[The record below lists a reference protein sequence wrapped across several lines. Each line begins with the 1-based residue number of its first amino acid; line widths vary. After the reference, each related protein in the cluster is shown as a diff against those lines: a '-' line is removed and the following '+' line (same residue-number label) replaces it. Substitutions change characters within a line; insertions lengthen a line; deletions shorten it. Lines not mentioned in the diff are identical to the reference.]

1 MWAVSQEVRQLTA
14 IDAGLASDPLF
25 EQFIALRAEAF
36 HQFGY
41 QGHRIRR
48 QDLRVIGKHLALDA
62 RTGAAADGLGRC
74 RHRVHSFE
82 SYILNLL
89 TTTNVYIRFS

>member
-1 MWAVSQEVRQLTA
+1 MGGFGQEVRQLAA
-14 IDAGLASDPLF
+14 IDAGLASHPLF
-25 EQFIALRAEAF
+25 QQFIALRSEAF
-36 HQFGY
+36 HQFGH

-62 RTGAAADGLGRC
+62 QTGAADGLGRC
-74 RHRVHSFE
+74 RHRFHSFE